1 MMILKSD
8 KTGQAEYDRFL
19 DLMAKM
25 YLKYGDKYRLVTT
38 EDVLRQFPNRQCKNR
53 NSSQKGAYPPSAVH
67 WSIYLDGNI
76 M

>member
-1 MMILKSD
+1 MMTLKSD

-38 EDVLRQFPNRQCKNR
+38 EDKFPNRQCKNR
-53 NSSQKGAYPPSAVH
+53 NSTQKGA
-67 WSIYLDGNI
+67 
-76 M
+76 